1 MNWKCTYIVL
11 LEETFLC
18 WYTTP
23 TFCTKQIEFGKMVSD
38 EEGPQNGS
46 LMCVGFLNSAVAIMQ
61 LIID

>member
-1 MNWKCTYIVL
+1 MKVCIVI
-11 LEETFLC
+11 LEKTFLC

-23 TFCTKQIEFGKMVSD
+23 TFCTEQIEFGKMVSD